1 MNRKSNAG
9 LAEDIRGVLGR
20 QVRRLR
26 KDAGLTQDVVAEHC
40 GIFRT
45 YLSRIE
51 NGTANPSV
59 TVDAA
64 LATTLGVGVW
74 DLFVEGERDTVG
86 PSDS

>member
-1 MNRKSNAG
+1 MKRKSNAG
-9 LAEDIRGVLGR
+9 VVDDIRVVLGK

-26 KDAGLTQDVVAEHC
+26 KEAGLSQDVVAEHC

-59 TVDAA
+59 TVVAA

>member
-1 MNRKSNAG
+1 MKRKSNAG
-9 LAEDIRGVLGR
+9 VVDDIRVVLGR

-26 KDAGLTQDVVAEHC
+26 KEAGLSQEVVAEHC
-40 GIFRT
+40 SIFRT

-59 TVDAA
+59 TVVAA

>member
-1 MNRKSNAG
+1 MKRKSNAG
-9 LAEDIRGVLGR
+9 VDDDIRVVLCR

-26 KDAGLTQDVVAEHC
+26 KEAGLSQDVVAERC

-59 TVDAA
+59 TVIAA

-74 DLFVEGERDTVG
+74 DLFVEGAHDTVG

>member
-51 NGTANPSV
+51 NGTANPRV
-59 TVDAA
+59 TVLAA
-64 LATTLGVGVW
+64 LATMLGVGVW
-74 DLFVEGERDTVG
+74 DFFDEGAHDKVG
-86 PSDS
+86 PSDF

>member
-9 LAEDIRGVLGR
+9 VAEDIRGVLGR

-26 KDAGLTQDVVAEHC
+26 KDAGLSHDVVAEHC

-51 NGTANPSV
+51 NGTANPTV
-59 TVDAA
+59 TVLAA
-64 LATTLGVGVW
+64 LATTLGVSVW
-74 DLFVEGERDTVG
+74 DFFDKGAHDTVG

>member
-1 MNRKSNAG
+1 MKRKSNAG
-9 LAEDIRGVLGR
+9 VVDDIRVVLGR

-26 KDAGLTQDVVAEHC
+26 KEAGLSQDVVAEHC

-59 TVDAA
+59 TVVAA